1 MELVSTRL
9 GDYIISLGVS
19 GMEEKTRYMLRE
31 LFNNLPISLAELS
44 RRSRVNEVTIARIR
58 DGESIAQRST
68 ANRLLL
74 VFSEVYGRK
83 LTLDNVDFPVR
94 G

>member
-1 MELVSTRL
+1 
-9 GDYIISLGVS
+9 
-19 GMEEKTRYMLRE
+19 MEEKSRYTLRD
-31 LFNNLPISLAELS
+31 LFNNLPISLAELA

-58 DGESIAQRST
+58 DGESVALRST
-68 ANRLLL
+68 ANRLLP
-74 VFSEVYGRK
+74 VFSAVYGRT

>member
-1 MELVSTRL
+1 MELVSTHLR
-9 GDYIISLGVS
+9 DYIISLGVS
-19 GMEEKTRYMLRE
+19 GMEEKKRYTLRE
-31 LFNNLPISLAELS
+31 LFNYLPISLAELS

-58 DGESIAQRST
+58 DGESVAQRST

>member
-1 MELVSTRL
+1 
-9 GDYIISLGVS
+9 
-19 GMEEKTRYMLRE
+19 MEEKSRYTLRD
-31 LFNNLPISLAELS
+31 LFNNLPISLAELA

-58 DGESIAQRST
+58 DGESVALRST
-68 ANRLLL
+68 ANRLLQA
-74 VFSEVYGRK
+74 FSEVYGRT

>member
-1 MELVSTRL
+1 
-9 GDYIISLGVS
+9 
-19 GMEEKTRYMLRE
+19 MEEKSRYTLRD
-31 LFNNLPISLAELS
+31 LFNNLPISLAELA

-58 DGESIAQRST
+58 DGESVALRST
-68 ANRLLL
+68 ANRLLQ
-74 VFSEVYGRK
+74 VFSEVYGRT

>member
-1 MELVSTRL
+1 
-9 GDYIISLGVS
+9 
-19 GMEEKTRYMLRE
+19 MEEKTRYMLRE
-31 LFNNLPISLAELS
+31 LFNNLPISLAGLS

>member
-1 MELVSTRL
+1 MQ
-9 GDYIISLGVS
+9 
-19 GMEEKTRYMLRE
+19 EKSNYTLRE

-44 RRSRVNEVTIARIR
+44 RRSQVNEVTIARIR
-58 DGESIAQRST
+58 DGESIALRST
-68 ANRLLL
+68 ANKLLR
-74 VFSEVYGRK
+74 VFSEVYGRP